1 MLRLAMNESN
11 GPPPMGEGVGA
22 ARSHLGT
29 QEFREVI
36 MNRVWQ
42 GSHGKVS
49 LLERSGSRV
58 YEARSVLEGV
68 NFDLY
73 GGLEQ

>member
-1 MLRLAMNESN
+1 MNESN
-11 GPPPMGEGVGA
+11 GPPPMGEGAGA